1 MQPLHTTN
9 LANLPLLRRGKVRDV
24 YVAGNHLLMVATDR
38 ISAFDVIMNEAVP
51 DKGALLTA
59 ISVFW
64 FDTLKHV
71 APHHLTATSVDD
83 VAHLSQH
90 ERDVLRHRSM
100 VVQRTTPLAIECVV
114 RGYLSGSGWKEYQAS
129 GSVCGVALPA
139 GLVESDK
146 LPEPI
151 FTPATK
157 AEEGHDEN
165 ISFAQA
171 AAIVGPH
178 VAERVRQYSLSL
190 YNAAADY
197 VGQRGLILADT
208 KFEFGVT
215 PSGDIILI
223 DEALT
228 PDSSRYWLAAEYQPG
243 RAQHNFDKQVLRDWL
258 ETLTWNKQP
267 PPPPLPQPVILGTRA
282 KYIEAYERI
291 TGRTWHS
298 VHVE

>member
-71 APHHLTATSVDD
+71 VPHHLTATSVDD

>member
-1 MQPLHTTN
+1 M
-9 LANLPLLRRGKVRDV
+9 RDV
-24 YVAGNHLLMVATDR
+24 YHAGDALLMVATDR
-38 ISAFDVIMNEAVP
+38 ISAFDVVMDEAIP

-59 ISVFW
+59 ISAFW
-64 FDTLKHV
+64 FETLGNV
-71 APHHLTATSVDD
+71 VPNHLTGLTVDD
-83 VAHLSQH
+83 IAELTDH

-100 VVQRTTPLAIECVV
+100 VVQRTAPLAIECVV

-129 GSVCGVALPA
+129 GTVCGIALPP

-146 LPEPI
+146 LPRPI

-165 ISFAQA
+165 ITFEQA
-171 AAIVGPH
+171 AAIVGAD
-178 VAERVRQYSLSL
+178 VANRVRQYSFAL
-190 YNAAADY
+190 YDAAANY
-197 VGQRGLILADT
+197 VAQRGLILADT
-208 KFEFGVT
+208 KFEFGIT

-228 PDSSRYWLAAEYQPG
+228 PDSSRYWLASDYAPG
-243 RAQHNFDKQVLRDWL
+243 KSQHNFDKQVLRDWL

-291 TGRTWHS
+291 TGRTWRS